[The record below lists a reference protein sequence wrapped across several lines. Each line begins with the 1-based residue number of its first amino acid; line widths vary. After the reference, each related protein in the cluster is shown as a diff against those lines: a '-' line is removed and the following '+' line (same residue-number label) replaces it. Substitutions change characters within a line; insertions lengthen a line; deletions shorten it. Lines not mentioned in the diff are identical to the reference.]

1 MNANTINIKNHYPHI
16 LILILGALIVSL
28 SHTFLQYGI
37 DGGLILANKIVY
49 PDTNSPMLFYYLNSW
64 TAIHQISYILIKL
77 GVSVEDASKIIIL
90 GSTIFFSFGVFL
102 FSNSIT
108 QNKNLSI
115 IISLLAILIGKNF
128 GDTDYP
134 SLIYSEH
141 TYGMVSLSLVTFS
154 LGLFANKNL
163 IPASAITIFLI
174 AIHPLIGLWMLAV
187 NLFGFF
193 FTKIN
198 RREVFKGVTIGLFCI
213 IISFIFFYTNSV
225 EKTAYD
231 HNLFLNY
238 LDNWDGHRAI
248 TKVIHYDYLLKT
260 FILGILIF
268 FFLQKKNILKNKD
281 NSYFHIFVLLISLT
295 GSTILYLAYKIAPN
309 YFPELIKIA
318 MPTRFIML
326 HTFLGWPIIISLLYF
341 FLKERFNK
349 KIILNIFLSFLLIV
363 SLQNYKKVL
372 DIKNSIIDAHTAN
385 QTYKTLDYLKKA
397 NFKGYILTSSK
408 LTSKIFKKVE
418 KPILLHTDSM
428 DFIPYHPYLA
438 NQFFNILNKIYKINS
453 SKPPV
458 QNNPSLPDKYIKEL
472 FENFNQLEWK
482 EIKKEFNVHYV
493 ITPKDWNLDLDLIL
507 NDEIYNLYKIL

>member
-1 MNANTINIKNHYPHI
+1 M
-16 LILILGALIVSL
+16 
-28 SHTFLQYGI
+28 
-37 DGGLILANKIVY
+37 
-49 PDTNSPMLFYYLNSW
+49 
-64 TAIHQISYILIKL
+64 
-77 GVSVEDASKIIIL
+77 
-90 GSTIFFSFGVFL
+90 
-102 FSNSIT
+102 
-108 QNKNLSI
+108 
-115 IISLLAILIGKNF
+115 
-128 GDTDYP
+128 
-134 SLIYSEH
+134 
-141 TYGMVSLSLVTFS
+141 
-154 LGLFANKNL
+154 
-163 IPASAITIFLI
+163 
-174 AIHPLIGLWMLAV
+174 
-187 NLFGFF
+187 
-193 FTKIN
+193 
-198 RREVFKGVTIGLFCI
+198 
-213 IISFIFFYTNSV
+213 
-225 EKTAYD
+225 
-231 HNLFLNY
+231 
-238 LDNWDGHRAI
+238 
-248 TKVIHYDYLLKT
+248 
-260 FILGILIF
+260 
-268 FFLQKKNILKNKD
+268 
-281 NSYFHIFVLLISLT
+281 T

-309 YFPELIKIA
+309 YFPDLIKIA